1 MNGMPPLLEGFT
13 PWPEEVAEEYRR
25 LGHWRG
31 VDLGTSLRSWA
42 QRYGDRVAL
51 VHEGIRVTY
60 TELDRWADRMA
71 AGFAAHGVAP
81 GDRIV
86 FQLPNVPEFVAAFF
100 GLLRAG
106 VHPVFALPAHR
117 ATELR
122 HLADASGAVGY
133 VGPHTHLGFDHAEA
147 VRGIAAENPALRHLF
162 VLGEA
167 DGFTSLTDVGS
178 TELAGSLPDL
188 NPSNVAFFL
197 LSGGT
202 TALPKL
208 VPRTHDD
215 YEYQIRASAQ
225 ACSLSEEDVFLA
237 ALPAQF
243 NFCLGAPGWMATLH
257 VGGTVVLA
265 EEATADLCFELIE
278 RERVTYTAVVPTVA
292 KMWLDE
298 VEWSAHDLSSLR
310 FLLIGGAPLSQ
321 ELAGRIRPG
330 LGCTLTQ
337 CFGMAE
343 GLLLYSAESD
353 DEETRTTTQGRPL
366 SPEDEIRIVDED
378 GLDVPVGTPGNLLAR
393 GPYTIR
399 GYYAAEERNELAF
412 TADGYYRTGDI
423 VRMTQDGS
431 LVATGRAK
439 DVIIRAGNK
448 ISPAEIEGYLLTLP
462 GVRQAAVVGM
472 PDEYLGERTCAFV
485 VGTTDN
491 PATAPDLK
499 RALHDMGLAD
509 YKLPDRFEFIDE
521 LPLTPLRKIDRKA
534 LRARI
539 SAPVAHG

>member
-1 MNGMPPLLEGFT
+1 MTALLEGFT
-13 PWPEEVAEEYRR
+13 PWPAEVADEYRR
-25 LGHWRG
+25 LGYWRG

-42 QRYGDRVAL
+42 RQYGDKVAL
-51 VHEGIRVTY
+51 VYEGNRVTY
-60 TELDRWADRMA
+60 TELDRWADRFA
-71 AGFAAHGVAP
+71 AGFAAHGIQP
-81 GDRIV
+81 GDRLV

-100 GLLRAG
+100 GLLRVGA
-106 VHPVFALPAHR
+106 HPVFALPAHR

-122 HLADASGAVGY
+122 HLADASEAVGY
-133 VGPHTHLGFDHAEA
+133 VGPHTHFGFDHAEV

-167 DGFTSLTDVGS
+167 DGFTSLADVGS
-178 TELAGSLPDL
+178 TEPTGSLPDL

-215 YEYQIRASAQ
+215 YEYQIRASAE
-225 ACSLSEEDVFLA
+225 ACALSAKDVFLA

-243 NFCLGAPGWMATLH
+243 NFCLGAPGWMATLY
-257 VGGTVVLA
+257 VGGTVVFA
-265 EEATADLCFELIE
+265 DEATADLCFELIE
-278 RERVTYTAVVPTVA
+278 REHVTFTGVVPTVA

-298 VEWSAHDLSSLR
+298 VEWSTHDLSSLR
-310 FLLIGGAPLSQ
+310 FLLIGGAPLSP
-321 ELAGRIRPG
+321 ELASQVRPG
-330 LGCTLTQ
+330 LGCQLTQ
-337 CFGMAE
+337 VFGMAE
-343 GLLLYSAESD
+343 GLLCYSAESD
-353 DEETRTTTQGRPL
+353 DEETRTTTQGRPV
-366 SPEDEIRIVDED
+366 SPGDEIRVVDEE
-378 GLDVPVGTPGNLLAR
+378 GQDVPVGTSGHLIVR

-399 GYYAAEERNELAF
+399 GYYAAPDHNAHTF
-412 TADGYYRTGDI
+412 TDGYYRTGDL
-423 VRMTQDGS
+423 VRLTPDGS

-439 DVIIRAGNK
+439 DVIIRGGNK
-448 ISPAEIEGYLLTLP
+448 ISPAEIEGHLLTHP

-472 PDEYLGERTCAFV
+472 PDEYFGERSCAFV
-485 VGTTDN
+485 VSTEH
-491 PATAPDLK
+491 PATAQELK
-499 RALHDMGLAD
+499 HALHAMGLAD

-539 SAPVAHG
+539 AEQARVPS

>member
-1 MNGMPPLLEGFT
+1 MTGLLEGFT
-13 PWPEEVAEEYRR
+13 PWPADVADEYRR
-25 LGHWRG
+25 QGYWRG
-31 VDLGTSLRSWA
+31 VDLGSLLRSWA
-42 QRYGDRVAL
+42 ERYGDRVAL

-60 TELDRWADRMA
+60 TELDAWADRMA
-71 AGFAAHGVAP
+71 AGFLAHGIRP
-81 GDRIV
+81 GERLL
-86 FQLPNVPEFVAAFF
+86 FQLPNVPEFAAAFF

-122 HLADASGAVGY
+122 HLAEAADAVGY
-133 VGPHTHLGFDHAEA
+133 VGPHTHLGFDHADV
-147 VRGIAAENPALRHLF
+147 VRGLAAEMPALRHLF
-162 VLGEA
+162 VHGAA
-167 DGFTSLTDVGS
+167 DGFTSLADVGRAAPV
-178 TELAGSLPDL
+178 ELPEV

-215 YEYQIRASAQ
+215 YEYQIRASAA
-225 ACSLSEEDVFLA
+225 ACGVSGADTFLA

-243 NFCLGAPGWMATLH
+243 NFCLGAPGWMATLN
-257 VGGTVVLA
+257 VGGTVVFA
-265 EEATADLCFELIE
+265 EEATADVCFELIE
-278 RERVTYTAVVPTVA
+278 RERVTFTAVVPTVA

-298 VEWSAHDLSSLR
+298 VEWSDHDLSTLR
-310 FLLIGGAPLSQ
+310 FLLIGGAPLSP
-321 ELAGRIRPG
+321 ELARQVRPG
-330 LGCTLTQ
+330 LGCVLTQ
-337 CFGMAE
+337 VFGMAE

-366 SPEDEIRIVDED
+366 SPADEVRIVDDEGD
-378 GLDVPVGTPGNLLAR
+378 DVPDGTSGHLLAR

-399 GYYAAEERNELAF
+399 GYFAAAEHNATAF
-412 TADGYYRTGDI
+412 VDGFYRTGDV
-423 VRMTQDGS
+423 VRRTPDGS
-431 LVATGRAK
+431 LVVTGRAK
-439 DVIIRAGNK
+439 DVIIRGGNK
-448 ISPAEIEGYLLTLP
+448 ISPAEIEGHLLTHP

-485 VGTTDN
+485 VPSDE
-491 PATAPDLK
+491 PATAADLK
-499 RALHDMGLAD
+499 RALHDTGLAD

-521 LPLTPLRKIDRKA
+521 LPLTPLRKIDRKE

-539 SAPVAHG
+539 SGLVAGRA